1 MTKKDIISM
10 PPYFDQYINLVEDS
24 DVIEALQKYNVDYV
38 TAEMPTLKLLGDK
51 IYAPHKWT
59 VNDILQHV
67 VDNER
72 IFSYRALRFAR
83 QDKTPLPG
91 VDENA
96 HAANAKANGRRLE
109 DIISEFDNCR
119 QATVALYK
127 SFDKDQMLSEG
138 IAFNKN
144 ISVLAIG
151 YLLSGHLIHHM
162 NVIKERY
169 YPLLNM

>member
-24 DVIEALQKYNVDYV
+24 DVIEALQKYNVD
-38 TAEMPTLKLLGDK
+38 
-51 IYAPHKWT
+51 YAPHKWT